1 MAAAKK
7 VYNKNSRKM
16 FRFANSEYL
25 YLLALIPLLMV
36 ILAFVSHRRKR
47 LLARFGNTEL
57 VRELIPDFS
66 VSRQRLK
73 ALLYLTAL
81 TLLIFAAARPQLG
94 SKLREVKAEGV
105 EMMLVVDVSNSMLA
119 EDVTP
124 SRIERTRYAISRL
137 VERMKEDRLGIVA
150 FAEEAE
156 VVLPITGDYK
166 MAEAMVKRLSPS
178 LIAHQGTDIGEALEV
193 ALLSFTDS
201 TKESKSRVIILITD
215 GEEHNQRTEAAIEQA
230 VAEGVMVCAIGIGT
244 PEGTPLKINGELIE
258 DEDGKMVVTKLGE
271 PLLQHIAEATGGIY
285 TRSRNDNFGLEDI
298 ITRLDEIEATQLTQV
313 TFEEYDEQ
321 YQWFLGVALLLLIAE
336 IFIMERRNP
345 LLRGVRLFDRESK

>member
-1 MAAAKK
+1 MSDLNIFIFAKP
-7 VYNKNSRKM
+7 
-16 FRFANSEYL
+16 EWL
-25 YLLALIPLLMV
+25 WLLLAVVAIPVIYLM
-36 ILAFVSHRRKR
+36 LRLYRRSKIK
-47 LLARFGNTEL
+47 RFGNAATL
-57 VRELIPDFS
+57 QSLMPNYNGVRGWIKIALFS
-66 VSRQRLK
+66 LAVGFL
-73 ALLYLTAL
+73 ALAL
-81 TLLIFAAARPQLG
+81 ARPQTG
-94 SKLREVKAEGV
+94 SKLRTTEVEGREV
-105 EMMLVVDVSNSMLA
+105 VLVVDVSNSMLA

-156 VVLPITGDYK
+156 VLLPITGDYK
-166 MAEAMVKRLSPS
+166 MAEAMVKRLSPT
-178 LIAHQGTDIGEALEV
+178 LIAHQGTDIGEAMEV
-193 ALLSFTDS
+193 ALLSFTES
-201 TKESKSRVIILITD
+201 TKESKSRVVILITD
-215 GEEHNQRTEAAIEQA
+215 GEEHNQRTEAAIESA
-230 VAEGVMVCAIGIGT
+230 VAQGVMVCAIGIGT

-285 TRSRNDNFGLEDI
+285 IRSRNESFGLEEI
-298 ITRLDEIEATQLTQV
+298 IERLDQIEATQLTQI

-336 IFIMERRNP
+336 IFVMERRNP

>member
-1 MAAAKK
+1 MSDVNIFIFAKP
-7 VYNKNSRKM
+7 
-16 FRFANSEYL
+16 EWL
-25 YLLALIPLLMV
+25 WLLLAVVAIPVMYLM
-36 ILAFVSHRRKR
+36 LRLYRRSKIK
-47 LLARFGNTEL
+47 RFGNAATL
-57 VRELIPDFS
+57 QSLMPNYNGVRGWIKIALFS
-66 VSRQRLK
+66 LAVGFL
-73 ALLYLTAL
+73 ALAL
-81 TLLIFAAARPQLG
+81 ARPQTG
-94 SKLREVKAEGV
+94 SKLRTTEVEGREV
-105 EMMLVVDVSNSMLA
+105 VLVVDVSNSMLA

-156 VVLPITGDYK
+156 VLLPITGDYK
-166 MAEAMVKRLSPS
+166 MAEAMVKRLSPT

-193 ALLSFTDS
+193 ALLSFTES
-201 TKESKSRVIILITD
+201 TKESKSRVVILITD
-215 GEEHNQRTEAAIEQA
+215 GEEHNQRTEAAIESA
-230 VAEGVMVCAIGIGT
+230 VAQGVMVCAIGIGT

-285 TRSRNDNFGLEDI
+285 IRSRNESFGLEEI
-298 ITRLDEIEATQLTQV
+298 IERLDQIEATQLTQI

>member
-1 MAAAKK
+1 M
-7 VYNKNSRKM
+7 SELSI
-16 FRFANSEYL
+16 FTFANPEWL
-25 YLLALIPLLMV
+25 WLLLAVVVIPVVYLLLRLY
-36 ILAFVSHRRKR
+36 RRHKIR
-47 LLARFGNTEL
+47 SFGNEATL
-57 VRELIPDFS
+57 NTLMPNYNGVRGWIKVVLFS
-66 VSRQRLK
+66 LAVGFI
-73 ALLYLTAL
+73 ALAL
-81 TLLIFAAARPQLG
+81 ARPQTG
-94 SKLREVKAEGV
+94 SKLRSTEVEGREV
-105 EMMLVVDVSNSMLA
+105 VLVVDVSNSMLA

-156 VVLPITGDYK
+156 VLLPITGDYK
-166 MAEAMVKRLSPS
+166 MAEAMVKRLEPS
-178 LIAHQGTDIGEALEV
+178 LIARQGTDIGEALEV

-230 VAEGVMVCAIGIGT
+230 ISQGVMVCAIGIGT
-244 PEGTPLKINGELIE
+244 PEGTPLRINGQLME

-285 TRSRNDNFGLEDI
+285 TRSRNDNFGLSDI
-298 ITRLDEIEATQLTQV
+298 IARLDEIEATQLTQI

-321 YQWFLGVALLLLIAE
+321 YQWFLGIALLLLVAE
-336 IFIMERRNP
+336 LFVMERRNP
-345 LLRGVRLFDRESK
+345 LLRGVHLFDRENK

>member
-1 MAAAKK
+1 MNELNIFIFAKPEWLWLLLA
-7 VYNKNSRKM
+7 VV
-16 FRFANSEYL
+16 AIPL
-25 YLLALIPLLMV
+25 VYLLLRLYR
-36 ILAFVSHRRKR
+36 RRKIS
-47 LLARFGNTEL
+47 RFGNVATLQSLMPEYNG
-57 VRELIPDFS
+57 VRGWIKIALFS
-66 VSRQRLK
+66 LAIGFL
-73 ALLYLTAL
+73 ALAL
-81 TLLIFAAARPQLG
+81 ARPQTG
-94 SKLREVKAEGV
+94 SKLRTTEVEGREV
-105 EMMLVVDVSNSMLA
+105 VLVVDVSNSMLA

-166 MAEAMVKRLSPS
+166 MAEAMVKRLSPA

-215 GEEHNQRTEAAIEQA
+215 GEEHNERTEAAIEQA
-230 VAEGVMVCAIGIGT
+230 VAQGVMVCAIGIGT

-298 ITRLDEIEATQLTQV
+298 ITRLDEIEATQLTQI

-336 IFIMERRNP
+336 IFVMERRNP
-345 LLRGVRLFDRESK
+345 LLRGVRLFDRE

>member
-1 MAAAKK
+1 MFIFAKP
-7 VYNKNSRKM
+7 
-16 FRFANSEYL
+16 EWL
-25 YLLALIPLLMV
+25 WLLLAVVVIP
-36 ILAFVSHRRKR
+36 A
-47 LLARFGNTEL
+47 
-57 VRELIPDFS
+57 
-66 VSRQRLK
+66 
-73 ALLYLTAL
+73 LYLTLKLYRRRKLRRFGEEATLQSLMPDYNGVRGWIKIILFSLAIGFLSVAL
-81 TLLIFAAARPQLG
+81 ARPQTG
-94 SKLREVKAEGV
+94 SKLRSTEVKGREV
-105 EMMLVVDVSNSMLA
+105 VLLVDVSNSMLA

-166 MAEAMVKRLSPS
+166 MAESMVKRLSPS

-201 TKESKSRVIILITD
+201 TKESKSRVVILITD

-230 VAEGVMVCAIGIGT
+230 VAQGVMVCAIGIGT
-244 PEGTPLKINGELIE
+244 PEGTPLRINGELIE

-285 TRSRNDNFGLEDI
+285 TRSRNDNFGLDDI
-298 ITRLDEIEATQLTQV
+298 ISRLDEIEATELTQI

-321 YQWFLGVALLLLIAE
+321 YQWFLGVALLLLVAE
-336 IFIMERRNP
+336 CFVMERRNP
-345 LLRGVRLFDRESK
+345 LLRGVRLFDRENK

>member
-1 MAAAKK
+1 MSDVNIFIFAKP
-7 VYNKNSRKM
+7 
-16 FRFANSEYL
+16 EWL
-25 YLLALIPLLMV
+25 WLLLAVVAIPVMYLM
-36 ILAFVSHRRKR
+36 LRLYRRSKIK
-47 LLARFGNTEL
+47 RFGNAATL
-57 VRELIPDFS
+57 QSLMPNYNGVRGWIKIALFS
-66 VSRQRLK
+66 LAVGFL
-73 ALLYLTAL
+73 ALAL
-81 TLLIFAAARPQLG
+81 ARPQTG
-94 SKLREVKAEGV
+94 SKLRTTEVEGREV
-105 EMMLVVDVSNSMLA
+105 VLVVDVSNSMLA

-156 VVLPITGDYK
+156 VLLPITGDYK
-166 MAEAMVKRLSPS
+166 MAEAMVKRLSPT
-178 LIAHQGTDIGEALEV
+178 LIAHQGTDIGEAMEV
-193 ALLSFTDS
+193 ALLSFTES
-201 TKESKSRVIILITD
+201 TKESKSRVVILITD
-215 GEEHNQRTEAAIEQA
+215 GEEHNQRTEAAIESA
-230 VAEGVMVCAIGIGT
+230 VAQGVMVCAIGIGT

-285 TRSRNDNFGLEDI
+285 IRSRNESFGLEEI
-298 ITRLDEIEATQLTQV
+298 IERLDQIEATQLTQI

-336 IFIMERRNP
+336 IFVMERRNP

>member
-1 MAAAKK
+1 MNELNIFIFAKPEWLWLLLA
-7 VYNKNSRKM
+7 VV
-16 FRFANSEYL
+16 AIPL
-25 YLLALIPLLMV
+25 VYLLLRLYR
-36 ILAFVSHRRKR
+36 RRKIS
-47 LLARFGNTEL
+47 RFGNVATLQSLMPEYNG
-57 VRELIPDFS
+57 VRGWIKIALFS
-66 VSRQRLK
+66 LAIGFL
-73 ALLYLTAL
+73 ALAL
-81 TLLIFAAARPQLG
+81 ARPQTG
-94 SKLREVKAEGV
+94 SKLRTTEVEGREV
-105 EMMLVVDVSNSMLA
+105 VLVVDVSNSMLA

-166 MAEAMVKRLSPS
+166 MAEAMVKRLSPA

-230 VAEGVMVCAIGIGT
+230 VSQGVMVCAIGIGT

-336 IFIMERRNP
+336 IFVMERRNP

>member
-1 MAAAKK
+1 FGNAATLQSLMPE
-7 VYNKNSRKM
+7 YNGVRGWIKIALFSLAVG
-16 FRFANSEYL
+16 F
-25 YLLALIPLLMV
+25 LAL
-36 ILAFVSHRRKR
+36 
-47 LLARFGNTEL
+47 
-57 VRELIPDFS
+57 
-66 VSRQRLK
+66 
-73 ALLYLTAL
+73 AL
-81 TLLIFAAARPQLG
+81 ARPQTG
-94 SKLREVKAEGV
+94 SKLRTTEVEGREV
-105 EMMLVVDVSNSMLA
+105 VLVVDVSNSMLA

-321 YQWFLGVALLLLIAE
+321 YQWFLGAALLLLIAE
-336 IFIMERRNP
+336 IFVMERRNP

>member
-1 MAAAKK
+1 MNELNIFIFAKP
-7 VYNKNSRKM
+7 
-16 FRFANSEYL
+16 EWL
-25 YLLALIPLLMV
+25 WLLLAVVVIP
-36 ILAFVSHRRKR
+36 A
-47 LLARFGNTEL
+47 
-57 VRELIPDFS
+57 
-66 VSRQRLK
+66 
-73 ALLYLTAL
+73 LYLTLKLYRRRKLRRFGEEATLQSLMPDYNGVRGWIKIILFGLAIGFLSVAL
-81 TLLIFAAARPQLG
+81 ARPQTG
-94 SKLREVKAEGV
+94 SKLRSTEVKGREV
-105 EMMLVVDVSNSMLA
+105 VLVVDVSNSMLA

-166 MAEAMVKRLSPS
+166 MAESMVKRLSPS

-201 TKESKSRVIILITD
+201 TKESKSRVVILITD

-230 VAEGVMVCAIGIGT
+230 VAQGVMVCAIGIGT
-244 PEGTPLKINGELIE
+244 PEGTPLRINGELIE

-285 TRSRNDNFGLEDI
+285 TRSRNDNFGLDDI
-298 ITRLDEIEATQLTQV
+298 ISRLDEIEATELTQI

-321 YQWFLGVALLLLIAE
+321 YQWFLGVALLLLVAE
-336 IFIMERRNP
+336 CFVMERRNP
-345 LLRGVRLFDRESK
+345 LLRGVRLFDRENK